1 MTSKGAR
8 TRAAV
13 LCIGLVA
20 TSTLVERV
28 AHAQG
33 TGTPPPS
40 SSQAPAP
47 ATEQQLKVAREMF
60 QDAYKDEQE
69 KRYAQALEK
78 FQRVAAVKESAS
90 VRYRIGSVLESLSRL
105 REARDAFRALAASKP
120 NLTQPET
127 EIADNAAERAHLLDK
142 KIPRVL
148 LRLQPNPPADARVSI
163 DGAPVPASTTPR
175 AIELDP
181 GEHHILASSPTS
193 LASESKVTLAEG
205 REVEVMVVLESN
217 APASKPPPPVA
228 EPPPPVASAPR
239 DNTLAFVALGAGG
252 ALVVTGLVL
261 LGIREGDISDINKAC
276 GSDGTC
282 PAAQQSSLQSSHD
295 QAALF
300 GPLGIGMAVVGLAAA
315 GTGVYLLLRR
325 APAAEAPPAKGTT
338 TTSPSNGGLR
348 ISTRPVYGGALL
360 GLGASF

>member
-1 MTSKGAR
+1 MR

-13 LCIGLVA
+13 LCIGLA
-20 TSTLVERV
+20 AASSLGGRA

-33 TGTPPPS
+33 TPAPPPAG
-40 SSQAPAP
+40 QAAS
-47 ATEQQLKVAREMF
+47 EQQLKAAREMF

-69 KRYAQALEK
+69 KRYADALDK

-90 VRYRIGSVLESLSRL
+90 VRYRIGSVLEQLERL
-105 REARDAFRALAASKP
+105 REARDSFRALAASKP
-120 NLTQPET
+120 SLTQPEK

-163 DGAPVPASTTPR
+163 DGAPVPVSTTPR
-175 AIELDP
+175 SIELDP

-193 LASESKVTLAEG
+193 QPSETKVTLAEG
-205 REVEVMVVLESN
+205 REVEVTVVLEPSVAAKS
-217 APASKPPPPVA
+217 APPVVAQPPPV
-228 EPPPPVASAPR
+228 EGPR
-239 DNTLAFVALGAGG
+239 RNNTLAYVAIGAGG

-261 LGIREGDISDINKAC
+261 LAIREGDISDINKAC
-276 GSDGTC
+276 GSGGSC
-282 PAAQQSSLQSSHD
+282 PSAEMSSLQSSHD

-300 GPLGIGMAVVGLAAA
+300 GPLGLGVGLVGLAAV

-325 APAAEAPPAKGTT
+325 APAAEVPAANGAT
-338 TTSPSNGGLR
+338 TTSPSSGGIR
-348 ISTRPVYGGALL
+348 ISTRPVHGGALL